1 MLIHRLIYQNQAYE
15 NLEVV
20 GISRLGVGA
29 TTDTGANL
37 LLNVGVSAATT
48 SVGIGLLYSELRTLR
63 YLDQDIH
70 LRKVINLNQW
80 VLSLLHIYPHPYKN
94 LS

>member
-1 MLIHRLIYQNQAYE
+1 MTATVGVGGTLAFDITNPGSGYVNPQINIPEPSYE

-29 TTDTGANL
+29 TTETGANL

-48 SVGIGLLYSELRTLR
+48 SVGIGS
-63 YLDQDIH
+63 H
-70 LRKVINLNQW
+70 LVW
-80 VLSLLHIYPHPYKN
+80 E
-94 LS
+94 